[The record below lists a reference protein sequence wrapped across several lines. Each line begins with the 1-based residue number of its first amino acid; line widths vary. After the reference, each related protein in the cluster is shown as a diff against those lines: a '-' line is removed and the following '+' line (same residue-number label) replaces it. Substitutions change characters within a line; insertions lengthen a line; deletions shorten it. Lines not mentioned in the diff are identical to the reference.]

1 MAEKEVIAKNYLIP
15 AVEKNIGFEKGMLE
29 LKDKEIGHII
39 EQYTKWEK
47 GVRNLKRCIEIL
59 YTKIN
64 MFRLME
70 VGTKLYDKF
79 EITDMKFPYTF
90 DSERVSSLLK
100 KDKEAEFIMSLY
112 T

>member
-1 MAEKEVIAKNYLIP
+1 M
-15 AVEKNIGFEKGMLE
+15 
-29 LKDKEIGHII
+29 
-39 EQYTKWEK
+39 
-47 GVRNLKRCIEIL
+47 
-59 YTKIN
+59 N

-79 EITDMKFPYTF
+79 EITDISFPYTF
-90 DSERVSSLLK
+90 TNERVTSLLK

>member
-1 MAEKEVIAKNYLIP
+1 
-15 AVEKNIGFEKGMLE
+15 
-29 LKDKEIGHII
+29 
-39 EQYTKWEK
+39 
-47 GVRNLKRCIEIL
+47 
-59 YTKIN
+59 
-64 MFRLME
+64 ME